1 MILVQTFAALI
12 KGYGIEP
19 VKLQNPVDNLA
30 HGTTCVAIRFKDGVI
45 LAGDRRATSGH
56 HISHRTLDKVFS
68 LIPTLELLFWSCRAG
83 YRDGETISASTRT
96 L

>member
-1 MILVQTFAALI
+1 MIRSKLCCSY
-12 KGYGIEP
+12 KEYGIEP
-19 VKLQNPVDNLA
+19 LKLQNPIDNLA

-68 LIPTLELLFWSCRAG
+68 LIPTPELLFLEPQG
-83 YRDGETISASTRT
+83 
-96 L
+96 LP